1 VNYFQTPLIP
11 GHDPFESRKT
21 LVAIAVVLAIGFGVV
36 FGDFLW
42 GAAFYV
48 VFVTVGDLLSHHV
61 LKIRPSEGSDPE
73 LLLISE
79 KVTPEQFDAY
89 FETRRWIRASSLTA
103 SFVSGML
110 VFLCHPALLLEFFC
124 GMYVASTWAGIFW
137 VRLVSKIPSPQLF
150 HHDPHACL
158 PPGPKPGFVT
168 LSQYAANRS
177 AGILSGP
184 IDPEAR

>member
-21 LVAIAVVLAIGFGVV
+21 LVAIAVVLAIGFGIV

-61 LKIRPSEGSDPE
+61 LKIRPSQGSDPE
-73 LLLISE
+73 LLLTSE

-103 SFVSGML
+103 AFVSGML
-110 VFLCHPALLLEFFC
+110 VFC
-124 GMYVASTWAGIFW
+124 VI
-137 VRLVSKIPSPQLF
+137 Q
-150 HHDPHACL
+150 
-158 PPGPKPGFVT
+158 
-168 LSQYAANRS
+168 
-177 AGILSGP
+177 LSG
-184 IDPEAR
+184 